1 MAKQAHVYDKTYGS
15 TKQLKEHKS
24 ENRYRNFNEIQ
35 SLEDEIKELEA
46 GESGGGDPD
55 NMVDNG
61 MQKPDPT
68 NEDTTWQKRYSDLR
82 SHMSK
87 KENEWK
93 NTVQTLQTRLEQVEA
108 AKSAPK
114 FPKTEEEVAEWMQ
127 KYPDVAAMVKT
138 IAGKTTEEMNEG
150 IKRDLAVLRAKT
162 QENMFKESYLKLLDK
177 HPDFDQLRE
186 TADFKEW
193 ISDQPDNLQNAIFNP
208 VLDDQF
214 TGVKAAAR
222 VIDLYKAD
230 KGLLKAKKTPE
241 SQREDNNQAAKS
253 VNTKSNRSSINTGQG
268 KEYSESMVAN
278 MSEREFEAKYE
289 EILAAQRNGTFVY
302 DLSGAAR

>member
-177 HPDFDQLRE
+177 HPDL
-186 TADFKEW
+186 
-193 ISDQPDNLQNAIFNP
+193 ISYVRLQ
-208 VLDDQF
+208 
-214 TGVKAAAR
+214 
-222 VIDLYKAD
+222 
-230 KGLLKAKKTPE
+230 
-241 SQREDNNQAAKS
+241 
-253 VNTKSNRSSINTGQG
+253 
-268 KEYSESMVAN
+268 
-278 MSEREFEAKYE
+278 
-289 EILAAQRNGTFVY
+289 ILRNGFLISLIIYRMQFSIQFLMTSSLV
-302 DLSGAAR
+302 LRLPLE